1 MLRNHDATRNALIGA
16 IRSHLGRAVAGDV
29 ALFWFSGHGG
39 QEPVPQHYWQTEP
52 SGYLQTLVCCDSRLA
67 GPDGR
72 RVPDLLDKELDL
84 LLDEVAARG
93 PHVAV
98 VLDSCHAE
106 GATRDPDVSVRGIGP
121 APDRLPMT
129 SFLQSSAIT
138 CPCRGARSRTSGSP
152 TSCSLPAASTS
163 RPGSNRIDG
172 QVRGAS
178 ATKRCWARSR
188 PSARPPTYRG
198 LASYRRCNRRR
209 TGDLRPVPDARPDRR
224 RGASRP
230 ALPRRADH
238 QADGVPAAS
247 GTGDREVDAG
257 RRHGIPGSPP
267 EDPMPSAVPFRGGLT
282 RPAPELLRVTEVRA
296 TTLDRGTDRL
306 GTGPGNDVSD
316 RRREHADAH
325 AARSGRRRAAR

>member
-39 QEPVPQHYWQTEP
+39 QEPVPQHDWQTEP

-129 SFLQSSAIT
+129 SFLPKLNDHVSVSGRAVADQRQSHVLLAA
-138 CPCRGARSRTSGSP
+138 CRLDQQAREQP
-152 TSCSLPAASTS
+152 
-163 RPGSNRIDG
+163 IDG
-172 QVRGAS
+172 QVRGSS
-178 ATKRCWARSR
+178 ATRCWARSR
-188 PSARPPTYRG
+188 PSAPPPPT
-198 LASYRRCNRRR
+198 
-209 TGDLRPVPDARPDRR
+209 
-224 RGASRP
+224 
-230 ALPRRADH
+230 
-238 QADGVPAAS
+238 
-247 GTGDREVDAG
+247 
-257 RRHGIPGSPP
+257 
-267 EDPMPSAVPFRGGLT
+267 
-282 RPAPELLRVTEVRA
+282 A
-296 TTLDRGTDRL
+296 TC
-306 GTGPGNDVSD
+306 
-316 RRREHADAH
+316 
-325 AARSGRRRAAR
+325 